1 MRNPVNQTVEC
12 TLFRTAFDTTSY
24 TAVTLGGYLADVVN
38 GKYKQQVENVRAL
51 VTSGHQEE
59 AGICKKN
66 LPLLVAGG
74 RMAGGRK
81 REHLVDY
88 SGCVVGDLDHV
99 SGSPSELLG
108 RAKELPYVKA
118 GHISPSGT
126 GLKLFV
132 LVDSDMEH
140 HAQAFAV
147 VSRLLETDLPG
158 VKVDPSG
165 KDPNRGCFVS
175 YDPSAFYKE
184 ASEVVNVP
192 IGPDKADVF
201 SEAEPRSLA
210 NYIDKFETGNP
221 FSDGGRHSYVV
232 KLASALNSAGFG
244 ESEVVAECLYR
255 YTAPGFGEKE
265 ILTTVSDI
273 YRRYRSAHGSNSC
286 RQLPGMATKKSIK
299 NLKSITPVSE
309 DALSDEGFSMEP
321 DYEPVENDFPHFE
334 KPLLATLPSLLADAL
349 KPAAD
354 DTEHDLI
361 LLAALTMISTALP
374 NVRGSM
380 QNEIYYPPFYTVV
393 TGPSGS
399 GKGCVSRVFKMIE
412 PWQRSV
418 YDDSFRK
425 VEEYNVQKEAYEG
438 YKQQQRQSRT
448 KKPAGIPPECPR
460 PVYQKQLHMG
470 GYTTTARM
478 IAQLE
483 INAPY
488 ASFLFETELESVNN
502 TMAQDFGGYG
512 YILNQAFH
520 GERVSCASKT
530 NGTNIVER
538 PKLGMFL
545 TGTPGMFTKLVPS
558 TENGLFSR
566 LLIYHIVGGGTY
578 RCLTS
583 ADDDPKNASY
593 FSELGERL
601 RLMAVFLEQSET
613 FVSFTDRQRKKLDRY
628 FSREYYNVR
637 VFGNDDVTSVVLR
650 HRLIIFRIA
659 MVLTA
664 LRKAE
669 EEVKLKHCSITD
681 ADFEVAFHIGTVCL
695 RHSMLVSTTLKHSDT
710 EQHFKMHTAQRDL
723 FAAMPDKFKTATL
736 VEEAVVRG
744 ISRSSAFRMLKKA
757 QMYDLLISLGAGYYD
772 KTDSGKNVT
781 ISKKG

>member
-1 MRNPVNQTVEC
+1 MKDLISQDVEC
-12 TLFRTAFDTTSY
+12 TLFRTAFDTLSY
-24 TAVTLGGYLADVVN
+24 TPVTLGGYLADVVN

-51 VTSGHQEE
+51 VTSGSEEE

-74 RMAGGRK
+74 RMEGGRK
-81 REHLVDY
+81 REHLVGY

-99 SGSPSELLG
+99 PGSPSELLA
-108 RAKELPYVKA
+108 RARELPYVKA

-147 VSRLLETDLPG
+147 VSRLLEADLPG

-175 YDPSAFYKE
+175 YDPAAFYKIE
-184 ASEVVNVP
+184 AEVVCVP
-192 IGPDKADVF
+192 VAPGKSGVF
-201 SEAEPRSLA
+201 SQPEPRSLS
-210 NYIDKFETGNP
+210 NYIDKFEAGNP
-221 FSDGGRHSYVV
+221 FTDGGRHSYVV
-232 KLASALNSAGFG
+232 KLASALNSAGFC
-244 ESEVVAECLYR
+244 EAEVTAECLYR
-255 YTAPGFGEKE
+255 YTAPGFDEKE
-265 ILTTVSDI
+265 ILATVADI
-273 YRRYRSAHGSNSC
+273 YHRYQSAHGSNSG
-286 RQLPGMATKKSIK
+286 RQAPGMATKKSVR
-299 NLKSITPVSE
+299 NLKSSTPVPE
-309 DALSDEGFSMEP
+309 DALLDDGSPMGP
-321 DYEPVENDFPHFE
+321 DYEPVEGDFPHFD
-334 KPLLATLPSLLADAL
+334 KSLLTGLPNLLADTL
-349 KPAAD
+349 KTASD
-354 DTEHDLI
+354 DTEHDLT
-361 LLAALTMISTALP
+361 LLASLTMISTALP
-374 NVRGSM
+374 KVRGMM
-380 QNEIYYPPFYTVV
+380 QGEMYYAPFYTVV

-412 PWQRSV
+412 PWQRSI
-418 YDDSFRK
+418 YDNSARK
-425 VEEYNVQKEAYEG
+425 VEEYNKEKEAYELD
-438 YKQQQRQSRT
+438 KLKQRQSKA
-448 KKPAGIPPECPR
+448 KKPAGTPLECPR
-460 PVYQKQLHMG
+460 LVQQRQLHMA

-483 INAPY
+483 INDPY
-488 ASFLFETELESVNN
+488 SSLLFETELESLNN

-512 YILNQAFH
+512 YVLNQAFH

-530 NGTNIVER
+530 NGTFIVEH
-538 PKLGMFL
+538 PKLGMFV
-545 TGTPGMFTKLVPS
+545 TGTPSMFAKFVPS
-558 TENGLFSR
+558 TENGLYSR
-566 LLIYHIVGGGTY
+566 LLIYHIVGGGVY
-578 RCLTS
+578 RSLTS
-583 ADDDPKNASY
+583 ADNDPKNASY
-593 FSELGERL
+593 FTELGGRL
-601 RLMAVFLEQSET
+601 QDMAVFLEKTDT

-637 VFGNDDVTSVVLR
+637 VFGNEDVTSVVLR

-669 EEVKLKHCSITD
+669 EEVETVHRIITD

-757 QMYDLLISLGAGYYD
+757 QMYDLLISLGAGYYY